1 MVIYLCTNR
10 EQDLDHKSFMA
21 INWDILIET
30 SVIIAIVLFI
40 WAKMSGQ
47 TIKEMI
53 ESVKDLFTDTK
64 EEVVER
70 GSDFVYYEWRSF
82 WKRSTRTYK
91 AI

>member
-1 MVIYLCTNR
+1 
-10 EQDLDHKSFMA
+10 MA

-70 GSDFVYYEWRSF
+70 GSDFVYYE
-82 WKRSTRTYK
+82 
-91 AI
+91 